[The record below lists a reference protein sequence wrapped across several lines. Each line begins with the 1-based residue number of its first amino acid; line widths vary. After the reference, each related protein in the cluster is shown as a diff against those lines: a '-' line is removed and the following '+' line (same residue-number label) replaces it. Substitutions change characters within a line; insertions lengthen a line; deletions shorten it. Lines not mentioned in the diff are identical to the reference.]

1 MKAEKKT
8 ICRLIKTAKGQ
19 LEGVL
24 KMIEEDRYCIDI
36 SHQLLAAE
44 AILQKANREILCA
57 HMKSCVREALENGGG
72 EEKIEELIALMEKM
86 GRLSLIHI

>member
-1 MKAEKKT
+1 MTAEKKT

-57 HMKSCVREALENGGG
+57 HMKSCVREALENGSG

-86 GRLSLIHI
+86 GRS

>member
-72 EEKIEELIALMEKM
+72 EEKIEELIALM
-86 GRLSLIHI
+86 

>member
-8 ICRLIKTAKGQ
+8 ICRLIKTAKGP

-86 GRLSLIHI
+86 GRS